1 MGIFYG
7 SRKVT
12 LRFNSGGEELARAV
26 LGVPSVDCSSIS
38 IIALGQK
45 AEEKE
50 TSVRFLENFNIH
62 QCLRPYNFD
71 NVEVLSVEDQ
81 AGENEVVFYVCKSS
95 TSGRKF
101 IR

>member
-1 MGIFYG
+1 MGLQRGSQQREGPFCGGFMGIFYG

-12 LRFNSGGEELARAV
+12 LRLNSGGEELARAV

-50 TSVRFLENFNIH
+50 ISERFL
-62 QCLRPYNFD
+62 
-71 NVEVLSVEDQ
+71 
-81 AGENEVVFYVCKSS
+81 
-95 TSGRKF
+95 
-101 IR
+101 

>member
-50 TSVRFLENFNIH
+50 TSERFL
-62 QCLRPYNFD
+62 
-71 NVEVLSVEDQ
+71 
-81 AGENEVVFYVCKSS
+81 
-95 TSGRKF
+95 
-101 IR
+101 